1 MRLIAIFGTILF
13 LTSCMKGKSVDT
25 IVHNAKIHA
34 MDEGM
39 HEYEAMAIRDGKI
52 LELGPERQIMN
63 KYSAEE
69 YIDAE
74 KRDVYPG
81 FTDAHGHMMS
91 FARMKLSVDLFG
103 ASSMEDL
110 LVRTE
115 KWEQKNNLPFV
126 VGRGWDQTLVSGGEM
141 PSNTELNRLF
151 PNKPVVL
158 HRIDGHAAL
167 VNEKALQLA
176 GISPDTKVEGGKI
189 EVKEGKC
196 TGILLDNAINLV
208 TAKLPDFK
216 KSAIRDALVEVQQ
229 ELLQYGITGVHEA
242 GVDYA
247 DLQLLVG
254 MNSSGKLKL
263 NTYVMLF
270 PTEKNRSWAKK
281 NGVLEE
287 GKLTVRSFKV
297 MGDGA
302 LGSHGAFLKLP
313 YADDPENVGLLTT
326 KKEELQEVARLA
338 RSIGYQLN
346 VHAIGDATN
355 RLVLE
360 VMKEQVAKIP
370 DHRWRIEHAQVVDPA
385 DLALFSEL
393 NVIPSVQPVH
403 AVSDRHWAEK
413 RLGKGR
419 LKGAYAYASLL
430 NAKGMLA
437 IGTDFPV
444 EHFNPFLTIQAA
456 VYRTNA
462 DNEPIGGF
470 LPEEAISFED
480 CIRGMTLWAAIAAFQ
495 ENRLGTL
502 ERDKDATFVILQ
514 NALKPNPVFTPNFA
528 HKVFV
533 NGKLMYETA

>member
-1 MRLIAIFGTILF
+1 
-13 LTSCMKGKSVDT
+13 
-25 IVHNAKIHA
+25 
-34 MDEGM
+34 
-39 HEYEAMAIRDGKI
+39 
-52 LELGPERQIMN
+52 
-63 KYSAEE
+63 
-69 YIDAE
+69 
-74 KRDVYPG
+74 
-81 FTDAHGHMMS
+81 
-91 FARMKLSVDLFG
+91 
-103 ASSMEDL
+103 
-110 LVRTE
+110 
-115 KWEQKNNLPFV
+115 
-126 VGRGWDQTLVSGGEM
+126 
-141 PSNTELNRLF
+141 
-151 PNKPVVL
+151 
-158 HRIDGHAAL
+158 
-167 VNEKALQLA
+167 
-176 GISPDTKVEGGKI
+176 
-189 EVKEGKC
+189 
-196 TGILLDNAINLV
+196 
-208 TAKLPDFK
+208 
-216 KSAIRDALVEVQQ
+216 
-229 ELLQYGITGVHEA
+229 
-242 GVDYA
+242 
-247 DLQLLVG
+247 
-254 MNSSGKLKL
+254 
-263 NTYVMLF
+263 
-270 PTEKNRSWAKK
+270 
-281 NGVLEE
+281 
-287 GKLTVRSFKV
+287 
-297 MGDGA
+297 
-302 LGSHGAFLKLP
+302 
-313 YADDPENVGLLTT
+313 VGLLTT

-470 LPEEAISFED
+470 LPQEAISFED